1 MKYTA
6 VCKALYDYKAQS
18 DEELTFNEDNILYIL
33 DKDDDPDWWKAQLK
47 ATSLEEVGPIGL
59 VPANYI
65 DEAEPIG
72 TIEALYDYTA
82 QQDEELS
89 FIENDIMVL
98 YENDDPDW
106 FLAKEKSGS
115 IGLVPSNYI
124 QVVSNKA
131 VTQPTATNIEPAAS
145 TAAKEEPEYR
155 QEAQQPSVSVFSA
168 ISNSPSITASEQQQS
183 RAIPNVQDEAVSWSV
198 HEYDVD
204 KKKKK
209 KSKGN
214 LLIGNG
220 MLCYGS
226 ETDKASPVRQFT
238 ISDVAHATLD
248 SKNIHI
254 EISDASRTTLDF
266 QASSKSEAKSIVSKI
281 EESKSLVHGSSTP
294 AAATPVAASSLP
306 PVVHQPEPEP
316 EPEVE
321 PEPPCEPRWA
331 IVLYDFDAEGP
342 EEITVKEQDQVL
354 AVDYV
359 GSEDWW
365 KIEYQD
371 GRSGIVPATYVQF
384 QEDYEA
390 DLERE
395 QQQQEQEAERQQREA
410 EAAAARQRRLEEDR
424 RREQEERARREQE
437 EIRRRQE
444 AEEEAKRKE
453 QERKVK
459 AAAAAAAASAA
470 TSVAAVGSASPRRS
484 QIPAP
489 PPPNKPPAG
498 RAMPSAQAVKSIPL
512 PNNRSLPERPK
523 QAQDPGKPDTSKVRT
538 WTDRSGA
545 FKVEAQFLGCHND
558 KIRLHKINGV
568 KIDVPI
574 QKMCPE
580 DLRYIEQETGRRLTE
595 DSGDDIPLAHFA
607 KEGGRNSSA
616 NKQGWS
622 WYDYFM
628 RANIPM
634 NNSLRYA
641 STFQAEGLGENDLEN
656 LTHRK
661 MKSLGM
667 SESHVQRLQRFI
679 ETNVPEPASDEE
691 ATTASGTMISQHY
704 NKKKGKK
711 SVSFGATSVID
722 DSDDESAAWGGRGP
736 MGPPSS
742 SHHVQSQ
749 IDEDERLARQLQQQ
763 FDAQEG
769 GSPVFNRGNNNNHLQ
784 RRGTGRPTP
793 NNPATRGVNTAM
805 MDKIKT
811 QLSSTPLQPTP
822 AAAPVAQHTPPPA
835 TPPRDNV
842 VSTPPLQPTV
852 NNNGVIARQQT
863 GFSDDAWAPRATS
876 SPSPSPAIANNV
888 APASAPPPPPPQQQ
902 QTVGDAMAQTKA
914 AWSAPAPPPA
924 PPAPVVQQHQ
934 QQPMNH
940 VPTPPP
946 SQPPVPLPPRQRPT
960 PPTPQQNN
968 KVDVQMLSQWTSPNG
983 VQQPQQQQ
991 QQPISN
997 VQQMAMQFG
1006 GNQQQQQQQPPP
1018 PPPRSPMMN
1027 QFVPQQQSAPQ
1038 PPPAQTQFMQAPPPQ
1053 NPAFTAHSP
1062 VQQNQFIP
1070 QQQQQQQQPMMMQ
1083 QQQQQ
1088 PQMVANVPVNAAL
1101 PQPLVPMATGMSG
1114 QSAQSEGR
1122 TWANA
1127 TPDNPFGGGAGPQQ
1141 PRPGVQHQGSFSSM
1155 GSSSSSLQPSQVFA
1169 SMTGTPANFQTSQ
1182 ATGFNPQQQQMNMH
1196 DPNDKYSVFKNM
1208 QNSPSVFGQ
1217 GQPQPGV
1224 AQFQQQQP
1232 TGFNQMQGQPNAFG
1246 AQQNAFGM
1254 AGQQPGQ
1261 QPQQQFYNR
1270 W

>member
-18 DEELTFNEDNILYIL
+18 DEELTFSEDNILYIL

-47 ATSLEEVGPIGL
+47 TPSLDQVGPIGL

-89 FIENDIMVL
+89 FKENDIMVL

-106 FLAKEKSGS
+106 FLAKEKGGT

-124 QVVSNKA
+124 QEVSNKA
-131 VTQPTATNIEPAAS
+131 VTRSSAHDQLAAS
-145 TAAKEEPEYR
+145 ATAVETAAASDSPS

-168 ISNSPSITASEQQQS
+168 ISNSPSIAPAEQS
-183 RAIPNVQDEAVSWSV
+183 RAIPHVNDEAVSWPV

-226 ETDKASPVRQFT
+226 ETDKASPVRQFA
-238 ISDVAHATLD
+238 ISDVGNSAHD
-248 SKNIHI
+248 GKNIHI
-254 EISDASRTTLDF
+254 EISDATRSTLDF
-266 QASSKSEAKSIVSKI
+266 QASSKSEAKAIISKI
-281 EESKSLVHGSSTP
+281 DESKSLAISSANAAP
-294 AAATPVAASSLP
+294 AAAHQTPAPAPAPVAA
-306 PVVHQPEPEP
+306 PVVHEPEP
-316 EPEVE
+316 KAEPAE
-321 PEPPCEPRWA
+321 PACEPRWSIA
-331 IVLYDFDAEGP
+331 LYDFTAEGP
-342 EEITVKEQDQVL
+342 EEISIKENDQVL

-359 GSEDWW
+359 SSEDWW
-365 KIEYQD
+365 TVEYQD

-390 DLERE
+390 EME
-395 QQQQEQEAERQQREA
+395 QNNAMQRQQEEEQVERQRREA
-410 EAAAARQRRLEEDR
+410 EAAAARQRRLEEEEARR
-424 RREQEERARREQE
+424 RREQEERARREE
-437 EIRRRQE
+437 VERRRRQE
-444 AEEEAKRKE
+444 EEVKRKE
-453 QERKVK
+453 QERK
-459 AAAAAAAASAA
+459 AAAAASAPL
-470 TSVAAVGSASPRRS
+470 GGGASPRRS

-498 RAMPSAQAVKSIPL
+498 KAMPSAQAVKSIPL

-523 QAQDPGKPDTSKVRT
+523 QAQDPGKPDPIKVRT

-545 FKVEAQFLGCHND
+545 FRVEAQFLGCHGD
-558 KIRLHKINGV
+558 KIRLHKLNGV

-574 QKMCPE
+574 QKMCME
-580 DLRYIEQETGRRLTE
+580 DLRYIEQETGQRLFE

-607 KEGGRNSSA
+607 KDGRSSNSG
-616 NKQGWS
+616 KQNWS

-641 STFQAEGLGENDLEN
+641 STFQAEGLGKGDLEN

-691 ATTASGTMISQHY
+691 SMSHPPLQQQQQQF
-704 NKKKGKK
+704 KKKGKK

-722 DSDDESAAWGGRGP
+722 DSEDESTAWAEAVAASRNA
-736 MGPPSS
+736 
-742 SHHVQSQ
+742 QSQ
-749 IDEDERLARQLQQQ
+749 IEEDERLARQLQEQFNSQQ
-763 FDAQEG
+763 E
-769 GSPVFNRGNNNNHLQ
+769 SPVLNRGGNSGGLQ

-793 NNPATRGVNTAM
+793 SNVAPRGVNTAM

-822 AAAPVAQHTPPPA
+822 AASSSTPPATQAPPA
-835 TPPRDNV
+835 TPPRDPV
-842 VSTPPLQPTV
+842 VSIPPV
-852 NNNGVIARQQT
+852 NGPIATQST
-863 GFSDDAWAPRATS
+863 GFADDAWAPRATS
-876 SPSPSPAIANNV
+876 SPNKSSAVVNTSI
-888 APASAPPPPPPQQQ
+888 APPP
-902 QTVGDAMAQTKA
+902 VGDAMAQTKA
-914 AWSAPAPPPA
+914 AWSAPPPPPPPPA
-924 PPAPVVQQHQ
+924 PPAPAMQQQQQQQ
-934 QQPMNH
+934 QQPMMAQNH
-940 VPTPPP
+940 VPAPPP

-968 KVDVQMLSQWTSPNG
+968 KVDVQMLSQWTSPAGGNH
-983 VQQPQQQQ
+983 QQQ
-991 QQPISN
+991 QQPPVQSQPSH

-1006 GNQQQQQQQPPP
+1006 NQQQQHPQQQAPP
-1018 PPPRSPMMN
+1018 PPPRSPMN
-1027 QFVPQQQSAPQ
+1027 QFVSQAAPP
-1038 PPPAQTQFMQAPPPQ
+1038 PPPAQSQFMQTPAQQ
-1053 NPAFTAHSP
+1053 NPAFAAHSP

-1070 QQQQQQQQPMMMQ
+1070 QQAPQQQQQAPMMMH
-1083 QQQQQ
+1083 QQQQ
-1088 PQMVANVPVNAAL
+1088 PNMLTNVPINAAL
-1101 PQPLVPMATGMSG
+1101 PQPLVPTATGMSN
-1114 QSAQSEGR
+1114 QSSQSGEGR

-1127 TPDNPFGGGAGPQQ
+1127 
-1141 PRPGVQHQGSFSSM
+1141 S
-1155 GSSSSSLQPSQVFA
+1155 
-1169 SMTGTPANFQTSQ
+1169 
-1182 ATGFNPQQQQMNMH
+1182 
-1196 DPNDKYSVFKNM
+1196 K
-1208 QNSPSVFGQ
+1208 
-1217 GQPQPGV
+1217 
-1224 AQFQQQQP
+1224 
-1232 TGFNQMQGQPNAFG
+1232 
-1246 AQQNAFGM
+1246 
-1254 AGQQPGQ
+1254 
-1261 QPQQQFYNR
+1261 
-1270 W
+1270 